1 MSSSTS
7 PEEIRW
13 LVNELYAA
21 WSLHE
26 PHRIDAIFTD
36 DAIYS
41 DIAGGKNQQGK
52 QEIKQLL
59 HAAFEWA
66 PDFRVT
72 MLSLTVGTDA
82 AATEWVSEGI
92 QTGSIENLPAS
103 GNSFRLRGASILI
116 FRDAKIFKVTD
127 YYDMATFVRQLGA
140 L

>member
-1 MSSSTS
+1 MSSPTS
-7 PEEIRW
+7 LEEIRW

-59 HAAFEWA
+59 RAAFEWA

-72 MLSLTVGTDA
+72 MLSLTVGTDT

-92 QTGSIENLPAS
+92 QTGPIGTCRRAAIAFACAALQSSHSETPR
-103 GNSFRLRGASILI
+103 FLR
-116 FRDAKIFKVTD
+116 
-127 YYDMATFVRQLGA
+127 
-140 L
+140 

>member
-1 MSSSTS
+1 MSSPTS

-59 HAAFEWA
+59 RAAFEWA

-72 MLSLTVGTDA
+72 MSSLTVGTDA
-82 AATEWVSEGI
+82 AANRMGERRHP
-92 QTGSIENLPAS
+92 NRAHRRPA
-103 GNSFRLRGASILI
+103 GE
-116 FRDAKIFKVTD
+116 
-127 YYDMATFVRQLGA
+127 RQHLSPA
-140 L
+140 RRFNPRIPRRQDF

>member
-1 MSSSTS
+1 MSSPTS
-7 PEEIRW
+7 PEEIRR

-52 QEIKQLL
+52 QQIKQLL
-59 HAAFEWA
+59 RAAFEWA

-72 MLSLTVGTDA
+72 LLSLNVGTDA

-92 QTGSIENLPAS
+92 QTGPIGDLPA
-103 GNSFRLRGASILI
+103 
-116 FRDAKIFKVTD
+116 V
-127 YYDMATFVRQLGA
+127 ATAFACGA
-140 L
+140 LQSSHFEMARFQR

>member
-1 MSSSTS
+1 MSSPTS

-59 HAAFEWA
+59 RAAFEWA

-72 MLSLTVGTDA
+72 MLSLTVGTDT

-92 QTGSIENLPAS
+92 QTGPIGDLPAS
-103 GNSFRLRGASILI
+103 GNTFRLRGASILA

-127 YYDMATFVRQLGA
+127 YYDMATFLRQLGA